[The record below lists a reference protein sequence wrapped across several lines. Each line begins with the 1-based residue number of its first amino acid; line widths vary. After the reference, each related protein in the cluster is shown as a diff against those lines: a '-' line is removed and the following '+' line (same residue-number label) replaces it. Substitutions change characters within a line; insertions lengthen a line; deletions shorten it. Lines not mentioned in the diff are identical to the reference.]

1 MSLEKLEDALEDLAN
16 YKKLS
21 QTTACKIIETRN
33 KKFGEEALSHSLKH
47 ELTLKSLEIE
57 QIKREV
63 SNLEVDQQRF
73 VELNLE
79 LLRSAKML
87 RNHSAINR
95 MRMDLKEKKIAKLRD
110 EFSTVDFELAAKEF
124 D

>member
-1 MSLEKLEDALEDLAN
+1 MSLEKLEEALEDLVN

-21 QTTACKIIETRN
+21 QTTASKIIDSRN
-33 KKFGEEALSHSLKH
+33 KKLEEEALSHSLKH
-47 ELTLKSLEIE
+47 ELALRTLEIE

-63 SNLEVDQQRF
+63 SNLEVNQQRF

-95 MRMDLKEKKIAKLRD
+95 MRMDLKERKMAKLRD
-110 EFSTVDFELAAKEF
+110 EFSTVDFELTAKEF